1 MKKRISLLAV
11 LLVAVSLL
19 TGCTMRTVDEMYWL
33 PRRSET
39 DNHLQSTIEAA
50 MTNLNYSSPIAGEN
64 QQTVQMADLDGD
76 GAVEYIVFA
85 RDNVNK
91 AMRILI
97 FDQTGSEFTLLSV
110 IESHGS
116 AFEQVE
122 YVDIDDEPGLEMVV
136 GRLVSDQV
144 RRSLSVYTFSGG
156 TPEQTMTANYLK
168 FLTCDLDENGKAEL
182 MLIKPGDTDA
192 DRGVAVLY
200 AMGES
205 GMERS
210 REVTLSSAAD
220 SVKRIMTSR
229 LESGEPAVY
238 VASSADESTVITD
251 IFTIRNGDLSN
262 ISFSR
267 ESGTSVKTLRN
278 YYVYADDIDS
288 DGVLELPSL
297 ITMQPIKNS
306 TSSEQQYLIRWYAMD
321 HVSYWNN
328 EEEKY
333 LLRWY
338 SFDENGW
345 EYDKLFTFHNYL
357 GGWYLELGDDW
368 AERVSVVDSGSTFWF
383 YVWDEGFEKADLVF
397 SVHVLTGNNRE
408 EAAELDNRF
417 ILLRAEGVI
426 YAARLES
433 GAADYKITQEDLTP
447 CFHLIHQAWKTGET

>member
-1 MKKRISLLAV
+1 MKKRITLLAAV
-11 LLVAVSLL
+11 LIAVSLL
-19 TGCTMRTVDEMYWL
+19 TGCSMRTVDEMYLL

-39 DNHLQSTIEAA
+39 DNHLQSTIEEA

-85 RDNVNK
+85 RDTVNK
-91 AMRILI
+91 ALRILI
-97 FDQTGSEFTLLSV
+97 FGQTGDEFSLLSV

-122 YVDIDDEPGLEMVV
+122 YVNIDEKPGLEMVV

-144 RRSLSVYTFSGG
+144 RRSLSVYAFSGG

-168 FLTCDLDENGKAEL
+168 FLTCDLDENGKTEL

-210 REVTLSSAAD
+210 REVTLSSSAD

-229 LESGEPAVY
+229 LQSGESAVY

-251 IFTIRNGDLSN
+251 IFTLRNGDFSN

-321 HVSYWNN
+321 QAGSQHT
-328 EEEKY
+328 K
-333 LLRWY
+333 RH
-338 SFDENGW
+338 
-345 EYDKLFTFHNYL
+345 TFHNYL
-357 GGWYLELGDDW
+357 GGWYLELADGW

>member
-1 MKKRISLLAV
+1 MKKRITLLAAV
-11 LLVAVSLL
+11 LIAVSLL
-19 TGCTMRTVDEMYWL
+19 TGCSMRTVDEMYLL

-39 DNHLQSTIEAA
+39 DNHLQSTIEEA

-85 RDNVNK
+85 RDTVNK
-91 AMRILI
+91 ALRILI
-97 FDQTGSEFTLLSV
+97 FGQTGDEFSLLSV

-122 YVDIDDEPGLEMVV
+122 YVDIDEKPGLEMVV

-168 FLTCDLDENGKAEL
+168 FLTCDLDENGKTEL

-210 REVTLSSAAD
+210 REVTLSSSAD

-229 LESGEPAVY
+229 LQSGESAVY

-251 IFTIRNGDLSN
+251 IFTLRDGDFSN

-321 HVSYWNN
+321 QAGSQHT
-328 EEEKY
+328 K
-333 LLRWY
+333 RH
-338 SFDENGW
+338 
-345 EYDKLFTFHNYL
+345 TFHNYL
-357 GGWYLELGDDW
+357 GGWYLELTDGW

-417 ILLRAEGVI
+417 VLLRAEGVI

>member
-321 HVSYWNN
+321 QAGSEHT
-328 EEEKY
+328 K
-333 LLRWY
+333 RH
-338 SFDENGW
+338 
-345 EYDKLFTFHNYL
+345 TFHNYL

>member
-1 MKKRISLLAV
+1 MKKRIILLLY
-11 LLVAVSLL
+11 LLIAVSLL
-19 TGCTMRTVDEMYWL
+19 AGCSMRTVDEMYRL

-50 MTNLNYSSPIAGEN
+50 MSELNYSAPIAGEN

-76 GAVEYIVFA
+76 SAVEYIVFA

-97 FDQTGSEFTLLSV
+97 FDQTGDAFTLLSV

-122 YVDIDDEPGLEMVV
+122 YVDIDEKPGLEMVV

-144 RRSLSVYTFSGG
+144 PRSLSVYTFSSG
-156 TPEQTMTANYLK
+156 TPEQLMTANYLK
-168 FLTCDLDENGKAEL
+168 FLTCDLDENGKIEL

-192 DRGVAVLY
+192 DRGVAALY
-200 AMGES
+200 SMGS
-205 GMERS
+205 GGMERS
-210 REVTLSSAAD
+210 REAVLSAAAD
-220 SVKRIMTSR
+220 NVKRIMTSR
-229 LESGEPAVY
+229 LESGESAVY
-238 VASSADESTVITD
+238 VASSADESAVITD
-251 IFTIRNGDLSN
+251 IFTIRDGAFTN

-278 YYVYADDIDS
+278 YYVYADDIDA

-306 TSSEQQYLIRWYAMD
+306 TSAEQQYLIRWYAMD
-321 HVSYWNN
+321 QAGTAHT
-328 EEEKY
+328 KQH
-333 LLRWY
+333 
-338 SFDENGW
+338 
-345 EYDKLFTFHNYL
+345 TFHNYL
-357 GGWYLELGDDW
+357 GGWYLQLDDAW
-368 AERVSVVDSGSTFWF
+368 AERISVVNSGSTFWF
-383 YVWDEGFEKADLVF
+383 YVWDTEFENADLVF
-397 SVHVLTGNNRE
+397 SVHVLTGPNRE
-408 EAAELDNRF
+408 EALEQDNRF
-417 ILLRAEGVI
+417 ALLRAEGVI

-433 GAADYKITQEDLTP
+433 GAADYQITQEHLTP